1 MAGAWDAFPV
11 VTTAPTASGWD
22 SFPVT
27 PSDAPP
33 PTPQTSQ
40 SLGFYEGFMH
50 PFDRA
55 ALALQGAANAIGI
68 AKPLNALGAKL
79 GMAPSAEAAQQ
90 QHEQYV
96 AGQERA
102 GVVPGKIGEFAGNVA
117 GTLPLARLGPVAGG
131 AATGALLGNSDT
143 PSGTVADMLSGAVG
157 GKVGSAVVST
167 IGGFIAPKLAPA
179 IQMLKDIGVQLTP
192 GQIMGGFGKK
202 LEDAATSIP
211 FIGDAIQ
218 AAQRRS
224 VMSFN
229 RGVVDQALKPIG
241 ESLPQNVAPGHDAVA
256 YAGDRLSAAYDRLL
270 PSLKVAPDNQ
280 FVNDINAA
288 RTSKLSSVPP
298 AIQEQF
304 DKAMSQD
311 VAARFSAGTAG
322 PSLDGQALKDMESRL
337 GSLARSYSGALD
349 PDQRALGHAFG
360 DVRDGLRDLV
370 GRSNPSAAAELAKIN
385 QGYAQLVRIEGA
397 AAKAGPLPGGG
408 EAGGIFTPQ
417 QLLIATRQA
426 DQSVRNRASARGS
439 ALMQDIAEAGKS
451 VLPSSVPD
459 SGTAR
464 RMLASGAVLGTGAG
478 LLHLLDPMTLGAVLG
493 SAAGYS
499 KLGTRALQ
507 TLLTE
512 RPSFAPAIAAALVKV
527 GRPAAITAGAAAAPA
542 LISSPATSQE
552 TPQ

>member
-1 MAGAWDAFPV
+1 
-11 VTTAPTASGWD
+11 
-22 SFPVT
+22 
-27 PSDAPP
+27 
-33 PTPQTSQ
+33 
-40 SLGFYEGFMH
+40 
-50 PFDRA
+50 
-55 ALALQGAANAIGI
+55 
-68 AKPLNALGAKL
+68 
-79 GMAPSAEAAQQ
+79 
-90 QHEQYV
+90 
-96 AGQERA
+96 
-102 GVVPGKIGEFAGNVA
+102 
-117 GTLPLARLGPVAGG
+117 
-131 AATGALLGNSDT
+131 
-143 PSGTVADMLSGAVG
+143 MLSGAVG

-311 VAARFSAGTAG
+311 VAARFNAGTAG

-552 TPQ
+552 APQ